1 MHSVEEIVV
10 SAMDGIEKAYEK
22 KNIDFA
28 VSLRT
33 DKAIEEKQPYMLL
46 NIVEYPNKILRKISK
61 EVNSFD
67 KNLHRLLD
75 SMYPIMMNTNG
86 IGLAA
91 IQVAHPVRA
100 LILNIPDEDGE
111 QPKENLIE
119 IINPIITHKNGESIY
134 QEGCL
139 SVPHFYE
146 DIKRFETITINY
158 QDRDSNTKILEADG
172 LLSIAIQHEMDH
184 LEGIL
189 FIDKLPYSRRKKFE
203 KEYKRMQ
210 KEKKNA

>member
-1 MHSVEEIVV
+1 M
-10 SAMDGIEKAYEK
+10 
-22 KNIDFA
+22 N
-28 VSLRT
+28 LT
-33 DKAIEEKQPYMLL
+33 
-46 NIVEYPNKILRKISK
+46 IVEYPDKKLREISQ
-61 EVNSFD
+61 EVVSFD
-67 KNLHRLLD
+67 EKLHKLLD
-75 SMYPIMMNTNG
+75 AMYPMMMNTNG

-119 IINPIITHKNGESIY
+119 IINPVITYQDGESIY

-139 SVPHFYE
+139 SVPQFYE
-146 DIKRFETITINY
+146 DVKRFETVTINY
-158 QDRDSNTKILEADG
+158 QDRDANTKTIEADG
-172 LLSIAIQHEMDH
+172 LLAIAIQHEMDH

-189 FIDKLPYSRRKKFE
+189 FIDKLSYSRRKKFE

-210 KEKKNA
+210 KEKKSS